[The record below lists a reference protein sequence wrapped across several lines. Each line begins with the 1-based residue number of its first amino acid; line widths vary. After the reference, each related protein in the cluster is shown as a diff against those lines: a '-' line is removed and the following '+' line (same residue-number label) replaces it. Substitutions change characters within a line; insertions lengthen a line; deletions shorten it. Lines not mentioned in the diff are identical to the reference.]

1 MGAVTFGIVAQ
12 RPEKVREFMTGHRF
26 SLPML
31 IDADRAVT
39 KRYGVY
45 HLFGLD
51 AFRTARP
58 STFLID
64 RDGRVRSMY
73 IGESQHDRPDPRTI
87 IAELSQLDA

>member
-1 MGAVTFGIVAQ
+1 MGAVAFGIVAQ
-12 RPEKVREFMTGHRF
+12 RPEKVQEFMIGRGL

-31 IDADRAVT
+31 VDPDRAVT
-39 KRYGVY
+39 KRYGVH

-64 RDGRVRSMY
+64 RDGRIRFMY
-73 IGESQHDRPDPRTI
+73 IGENQHDRPDPRTI
-87 IAELSQLDA
+87 VVELSRLNA